1 MKIIVILLISMIL
14 VACNDDELSRK
25 TLLTTAEA
33 SWGYEFVQVDNKIY
47 RLTNSE
53 VHKNDVGEFIG
64 EVTRNIVDG
73 DTDPELNV
81 ENGDS
86 NSLNPGTKLY
96 RNIEGEQ
103 SIIYEKNKTFFKA
116 TMTKW

>member
-14 VACNDDELSRK
+14 VACNHDEPSSKTPLS
-25 TLLTTAEA
+25 TAEA
-33 SWGYEFVQVDNKIY
+33 SWVYEFVQVDNKIY

-81 ENGDS
+81 QNGDS
-86 NSLNPGTKLY
+86 NSLTLGTKLY
-96 RNIEGEQ
+96 RNNEGEQ